1 MLILPAID
9 LHDGKC
15 VRLTKGDFAN
25 QTVYSEHPEKM
36 ARRFVEAGLRF
47 VHVVDLE
54 GAKAGAIR
62 NWRALEALHRVA
74 GIRTEVGGGIRQTDD
89 LRRLFDLGV
98 TRVVIGSLAIE
109 RPLHVKDWIRE
120 FGAEQIVA
128 AVDVREGSVRY
139 RGWLEDSRRSPITF
153 LRELTNLGVTH
164 VLCTDVSRD
173 GMMLGPNIEL
183 YRELK
188 VAFPHIDLIASGG
201 ISSLSDLRAVR
212 DVGCGAAVVGK
223 ALYEGKL
230 SLQEIASLTQEDEI

>member
-9 LHDGKC
+9 IHEGKC
-15 VRLTKGDFAN
+15 IRLTKGDFAN
-25 QTVYSEHPEKM
+25 QTVYAEHPEEV
-36 ARRFVEAGLRF
+36 ARRFVEAGLQF

-62 NWRALEALHRVA
+62 NWKALEALHGIA
-74 GIRTEVGGGIRQTDD
+74 GIRTEVGGGIRHTDD

-109 RPLHVKDWIRE
+109 RPLHVKEWIRE
-120 FGAEQIVA
+120 FGADRIVV

-139 RGWLEDSRRSPITF
+139 KGWLEDSGRSPITF
-153 LRELTNLGVTH
+153 CMELTNIGVSH
-164 VLCTDVSRD
+164 VLCTDVNRD
-173 GMMLGPNIEL
+173 GMLAGPNVEL

-188 VAFPHIDLIASGG
+188 VVFPHIDLIASGG
-201 ISSLSDLRAVR
+201 ISSLADIRAVR
-212 DVGCGAAVVGK
+212 DAGCSAAVVGK

-230 SLQEIASLTQEDEI
+230 SLRELASWMQKGES